1 MDLPVCDTYD
11 IMMVQALYTLIVD
24 VQHISVRGSANY
36 IYYDCGIQN
45 KDALIEATLINLK

>member
-24 VQHISVRGSANY
+24 VQHITVRGSANY

-45 KDALIEATLINLK
+45 KVALIEATLINLK